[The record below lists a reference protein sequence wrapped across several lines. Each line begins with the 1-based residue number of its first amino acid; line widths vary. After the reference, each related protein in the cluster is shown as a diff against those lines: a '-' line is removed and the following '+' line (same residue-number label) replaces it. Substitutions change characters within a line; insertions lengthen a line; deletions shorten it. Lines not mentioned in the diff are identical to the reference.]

1 MCTGTRK
8 AGKSK
13 KPATNTQK
21 KQGPRN
27 AATPESVKALRDQQN
42 QIKQT
47 LNNFQKLL
55 NSSENESDSIFLI
68 NQKSINN
75 FSDLPFPYSDFLGK
89 NCNPKK

>member
-27 AATPESVKALRDQQN
+27 AATSESAKALR
-42 QIKQT
+42 
-47 LNNFQKLL
+47 
-55 NSSENESDSIFLI
+55 SEDETDSIFLI